1 MDARERAT
9 LFYGFSPVGWEAV
22 GPYSPERSRRNRFGF
37 VFVYVVFS
45 VLPKQLRRALKARG

>member
-1 MDARERAT
+1 MDARKRAA
-9 LFYGFSPVGWEAV
+9 LFCGFSPVGWEAV

-37 VFVYVVFS
+37 KFVWVVFF